1 MWKNQNHTIL
11 VLAAYGL
18 LGYMTAACAPRSDIA
33 VQPTQT
39 SNTQAAA
46 STLAGAAPDGVT
58 APVEAVTATDCQPGS
73 CDPVS
78 LVVHLVDMTTG
89 GDIDELKGFSK
100 EQVTWGLKVSP
111 EGPDDGRTLLIRVDT
126 APEDIQVA
134 RKANTVVLIGT
145 FNTVTSGSINVVYRD
160 VSYCKAQNGGTACD
174 DITAN
179 LSKFDKQKAIAYRI
193 LQGTQDEANAEV
205 LQQNQALK
213 SQQDKQNC
221 LAGLFGVF
229 MGNIGGVAS
238 CVVN

>member
-1 MWKNQNHTIL
+1 M
-11 VLAAYGL
+11 
-18 LGYMTAACAPRSDIA
+18 AACAPRSDIA
-33 VQPTQT
+33 VQPTQA
-39 SNTQAAA
+39 SSTQTADGTGAAA
-46 STLAGAAPDGVT
+46 TDDVT
-58 APVEAVTATDCQPGS
+58 APVEAFAATDCQPDS

-111 EGPDDGRTLLIRVDT
+111 EGVDGGRTLLLRVDS
-126 APEDIQVA
+126 APQELQVA
-134 RKANTVVLIGT
+134 LKANTVVLMGT
-145 FNTVTSGSINVVYRD
+145 FNTTTSGSINVVYRD
-160 VSYCKAQNGGTACD
+160 SSYCKAQNGGTACD
-174 DITAN
+174 DITVN
-179 LSKFDKQKAIAYRI
+179 LAKFDKQKSIAYRI
-193 LQGTQDEANAEV
+193 LQGAQDAANAEI

-229 MGNIGGVAS
+229 TGNIAGVAS